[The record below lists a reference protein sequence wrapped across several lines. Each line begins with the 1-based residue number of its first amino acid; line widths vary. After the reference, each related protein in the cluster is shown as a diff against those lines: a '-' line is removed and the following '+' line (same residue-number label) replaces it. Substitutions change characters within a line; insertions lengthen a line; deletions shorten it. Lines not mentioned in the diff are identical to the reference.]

1 MKRNVERGQFMK
13 NKFSIGQMARMNNV
27 SIKTLRYY
35 DEIGLF
41 KPFEVDAGTGYR
53 YYALEQFKELDII
66 LYMKMMGVPLKEIK
80 NQLENRSLDDFISV
94 LENIREVTRE
104 KINILKK
111 IEKGLLSRVKE
122 LESTKGEKNIGQP
135 YIKHL
140 SSHNIIHVNKKT
152 ESLKDIE
159 AELRRLKSHYEHITP
174 IVIGNVGYLKNI
186 DDYNESINK
195 TYDGIFLITD
205 QPLHMK
211 IELLTTIDE
220 GEFAFIR
227 WRDETG
233 EDQKYI
239 EKLLRFIKVHNYQT
253 EGPLYIRKIVDGIMS
268 VKTSEWLKEIRIK
281 IIPLNDCME

>member
-1 MKRNVERGQFMK
+1 MKRNVERGRFMK

-41 KPFEVDAGTGYR
+41 KPIEVDAGTGYR

-80 NQLENRSLDDFISV
+80 NQLENRNLDDFISV
-94 LENIREVTRE
+94 LENIREITRE
-104 KINILKK
+104 KLNVLKR
-111 IEKGLLSRVKE
+111 IEQGLFSRVKE
-122 LESTKGEKNIGQP
+122 LESTKDEKNIGKP
-135 YIKHL
+135 YIKYL
-140 SSHNIIHVNKKT
+140 SSHNIIHVNKKVK
-152 ESLKDIE
+152 SLKDIE
-159 AELRRLKSHYEHITP
+159 TELRRLKSHYEHIAP

-186 DDYNESINK
+186 EEYLDRVDNS
-195 TYDGIFLITD
+195 YDGIFLIAD
-205 QPLHMK
+205 HPLHMK
-211 IELLTTIDE
+211 IESLTTIDE

-253 EGPLYIRKIVDGIMS
+253 EGPLYIRKIVDEIIS
-268 VKTSEWLKEIRIK
+268 DKTSEWLKEIRIK
-281 IIPLNDCME
+281 IIPLTLH